1 MHKIPVLFVVLAVL
15 SLAVPLNTL
24 ASSHGGDK
32 KAGEVTP
39 AMLAQG
45 KTVYEKSCAA
55 CHATGAAG
63 APKLGD
69 KAAWKKLLTEGLNE
83 LTEDAIRGK
92 GAMPARGG
100 NPKLSDTEVR
110 AAVAYLMESS
120 R

>member
-1 MHKIPVLFVVLAVL
+1 MHKVQVLFVVLAVL
-15 SLAVPLNTL
+15 ILASPTGVL

-39 AMLAQG
+39 AMLTQG
-45 KTVYEKSCAA
+45 KAIYEKSCAA
-55 CHATGAAG
+55 CHATGVAG
-63 APKLGD
+63 APKFGD
-69 KAAWKKLLTEGLNE
+69 KAAWKKLIAEGLNE

-100 NPKLSDTEVR
+100 NAKLSDAEVR
-110 AAVAYLMESS
+110 AAVAYLMENS